1 MKKINYNFLLSS
13 LMAIFLF
20 ASCSSTKY
28 GAHFQP
34 SSHPSYAHE
43 KQDDKQEPV
52 LQAQEEEASSV
63 ITEEMATRSGAE
75 EVKTDALPAIG
86 SLKDLMALDMPAKE
100 ELSLHQ
106 REVIATTKE
115 RLKNMTR
122 KEKRALRKEIRNL
135 KLSDYSKN
143 LPAYARDM
151 GEMQAEGAVST
162 LVLVILAIILPPLAV
177 FLHQGEINNKFW
189 ISLLL
194 TVLGYVPGQ
203 VYSLLVVLGVI

>member
-1 MKKINYNFLLSS
+1 MKKINYT
-13 LMAIFLF
+13 FLF
-20 ASCSSTKY
+20 SCFMALIFMASCSSTKY

-34 SSHPSYAHE
+34 STHPSYAHE
-43 KQDDKQEPV
+43 KQDNKQEPV

-63 ITEEMATRSGAE
+63 ITKEIATRSGAE
-75 EVKTDALPAIG
+75 EVQTDALPAIG

-100 ELSLHQ
+100 ELSLRQ
-106 REVIATTKE
+106 REVIAATKE

-122 KEKRALRKEIRNL
+122 KEKRALRKEIRSI

-162 LVLVILAIILPPLAV
+162 LLLVILAIILPPLAV

-194 TVLGYVPGQ
+194 TLLFFVPGQ
-203 VYSLLVVLGVI
+203 IYSLLVVLGVI